1 MGGYNRR
8 RSRYGTEY
16 RSGRAYRSSRQN
28 LYEGYLIA
36 RFWKFILAGFLFVA
50 IGIPLI
56 QNPHVR
62 YVLTILYDIS
72 YLPSRLLEGLLKGLF
87 T

>member
-1 MGGYNRR
+1 MSRR
-8 RSRYGTEY
+8 EREHYQQIYFFGKSDMMWGF
-16 RSGRAYRSSRQN
+16 
-28 LYEGYLIA
+28 LIA
-36 RFWKFILAGFLFVA
+36 RFWKVVLAGFLFVA

-62 YVLTILYDIS
+62 YVFTILYDIS